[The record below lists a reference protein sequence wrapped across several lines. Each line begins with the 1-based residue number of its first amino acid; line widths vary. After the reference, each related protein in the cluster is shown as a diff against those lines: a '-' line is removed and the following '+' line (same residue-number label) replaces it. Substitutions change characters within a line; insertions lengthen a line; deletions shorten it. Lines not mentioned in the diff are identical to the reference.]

1 MRGKGG
7 QQNIVDCY
15 FHSNVPSVAPCTDCR
30 KPICATCRDSQ
41 GACPSCRL
49 AAKIDAAAATRR
61 GIAGEVP
68 PRERQPW
75 NQQWQQQAT
84 QAPAPPRVTVTEA
97 ADPVES
103 RALVALGFPLAPL
116 ALISLFDRKHSKWL
130 RKQAYQAVG
139 FNLGMAGLYAILL
152 FLINIPLINI
162 SATILL
168 AFMLP
173 VYLVL
178 SVYFGI
184 KVWHGDDVNV
194 PIVGDWLEEKLPA

>member
-1 MRGKGG
+1 M
-7 QQNIVDCY
+7 
-15 FHSNVPSVAPCTDCR
+15 
-30 KPICATCRDSQ
+30 
-41 GACPSCRL
+41 CPSCRL
-49 AAKIDAAAATRR
+49 ASKIDAAAATRK
-61 GIAGEVP
+61 GIAGQVP
-68 PRERQPW
+68 PRSQ
-75 NQQWQQQAT
+75 QQWQRQWQEQAQAQP
-84 QAPAPPRVTVTEA
+84 QAPAAQPRVTVSEA
-97 ADPVES
+97 SDPAES

-116 ALISLFDRKHSKWL
+116 ALVSLFDRKHSKWL

-139 FNLGMAGLYAILL
+139 FNLGMAAMYAILL

-168 AFMLP
+168 VFMLP
-173 VYLVL
+173 VYIVL